1 MNIGYLFDLNN
12 TLDAESIK
20 IPYLGGVYYSKVEQ
34 SQDLTAERIIKIR
47 DEKMKNVRITNDQ
60 IKHLF
65 FFVIKND
72 KDTLNALSKCINEI
86 QKDNFTF
93 GRDRYTVH
101 VVCNFV
107 NDGGFT
113 INDYEKTMS
122 CLTDNSIGV
131 FSWFLDKYDYSSDRP
146 ITESRRAHAIARM
159 VSILCQQPIISN
171 ALLQMTQ
178 DTREPLPIYNLF
190 GDSAIFFDS
199 ECRDKEVCD
208 YYSYKNIQ
216 HLLNIPDVSIKEYT
230 ENYVLPN
237 ANNKEILE
245 KTIDTSVDKFLKE
258 QSVNIEASK
267 ITERTQSLL
276 IKTNDDDK
284 EYLVNENN
292 ELVFIDELA
301 KTNGWQLKNMDM
313 FLTDHQRKI
322 ETEQEPQ
329 EIVSENFLKE
339 LYLKKYVIHERE
351 GFPAIN
357 NQVSRS
363 REEHIESFKKKVDN
377 NLNSFLNQK
386 QGGNHDLLQ
395 APLTQKEVNKHYTN
409 IDCGIAFLDILESG
423 NSDAVFD
430 KEVAMGDIS
439 LVAIRRELEKEDSK
453 RKQEYELKK
462 EQIREDYL
470 PQTEGEPSKLQNN
483 FKRADTIIKQCKTEK
498 HRWEFQLNHWF
509 DGDAEK
515 KMTVRTK
522 SVIALIGGIVAALLW
537 LLVSRYLIADLVN
550 DIFENYW
557 KFEWYVFGALIVIG
571 IVVVILMLYK
581 AHRHLKDAEEA
592 LANARLNKKMMMD
605 KCVKEMNIVTELHY
619 RHLLAHHGLKTIYD
633 LIIYINN
640 KKEELFSFRKAIF
653 KLMIHYWLSFSIK
666 DTTTFD
672 DGNTIELKDDGDVV
686 TKLFGTEGNR
696 RNIRYCFSQ
705 DGFLM
710 TDMFN
715 DFRKKMVRFETTRE
729 TLNFTSKDYKPS
741 ELYKLDAEVIPC
753 MAEHENDGL
762 EYTKLQENSILPND
776 TSGVKI
782 DDIHQGAC
790 GDCYFLATLA
800 AIAQRNPEYIVG
812 ENGMIEELGD
822 EHKYF
827 RVKFFNKD
835 GERVNVDIDNRFW
848 NKDNNPKYAKR
859 GVQTGDAG
867 DYNSWVMA
875 VEKAWAKVNNN
886 GYDGIEGARS
896 DGKEFERKVEYSFAV
911 TGKSAFYC
919 FTEKVNDVNLRDM
932 IKKHFN
938 ENKLPITLYS
948 VSDEH
953 ATALTDPYIYNYH
966 AYALRSVNED
976 GENITFDIFNPHNN
990 HTSSEEVQGKH
1001 YDGVDI
1007 NFIKNNFGVVVFFGI
1022 KEADFDSFE
1031 RELSQNNLD
1040 NEMTKGIEDVLVKNF
1055 NDLKP
1060 SLNMPNFE
1068 NLLNEE
1074 NMRELLNMSNFL
1086 FNRNRIANTQ
1096 GGHGG
1101 INPLVFCEGLNH
1113 DIKGNANTK
1122 ITDFLRNHLPGDTY
1136 LQNLL
1141 MREDNKRIITLFRLS
1156 PHYVKDDFHQKP

>member
-1 MNIGYLFDLNN
+1 MNIGYIFDLNN

-20 IPYLGGVYYSKVEQ
+20 IPYLGGVYYSKIEQ
-34 SQDLTAERIIKIR
+34 YKELTAERIIKIR
-47 DEKMKNVRITNDQ
+47 DEKMKNVKSTDGQ

-65 FFVIKND
+65 FFIIKND
-72 KDTLNALSKCINEI
+72 INTLKALSKCIDEI
-86 QKDNFTF
+86 QKDNITF
-93 GRDRYTVH
+93 ANNRYTMH

-107 NDGGFT
+107 NDDGFT
-113 INDYEKTMS
+113 INDYEKNMS
-122 CLTDNSIGV
+122 CLTNNSIGV
-131 FSWFLDKYDYSSDRP
+131 YSWFLDKYDYSSDRL
-146 ITESRRAHAIARM
+146 ITEPRRAHAITRM
-159 VSILCQQPIISN
+159 VTILCQQPKISN
-171 ALLQMTQ
+171 SLLQMTQ
-178 DTREPLPIYNLF
+178 KTKEALPIYNLF

-199 ECRDKEVCD
+199 ESRDKEVCD

-237 ANNKEILE
+237 VNNKETLE

-267 ITERTQSLL
+267 ITEKTQSLL

-301 KTNGWQLKNMDM
+301 KTNGWQLVNMDM
-313 FLTDHQRKI
+313 FLTDYQRKI

-329 EIVSENFLKE
+329 EIVSENFLEE

-363 REEHIESFKKKVDN
+363 REKHIAEFKQKVDN
-377 NLNSFLNQK
+377 NLSVFLNQ

-395 APLTQKEVNKHYTN
+395 APLTQKEVKKHYTN
-409 IDCGIAFLDILESG
+409 IDCGIAFLDYLESG
-423 NSDAVFD
+423 HSDNLVD
-430 KEVAMGDIS
+430 NEVAMGDIS
-439 LVAIRRELEKEDSK
+439 LAQIKRNLEKEDSK
-453 RKQEYELKK
+453 RRLEYESKK

-470 PQTEGEPSKLQNN
+470 PQTEGEPSKLQSN
-483 FKRADTIIKQCKTEK
+483 FKRADDIIKQCKAEK

-537 LLVSRYLIADLVN
+537 LLVSRYIIADLVN

-571 IVVVILMLYK
+571 IVVAILMLYK

-592 LANARLNKKMMMD
+592 LANARLNKKLMMD
-605 KCVKEMNIVTELHY
+605 KCVKDMNIVTELHY

-633 LIIYINN
+633 LIIYTKN
-640 KKEELFSFRKAIF
+640 KKEELISFRKAIF
-653 KLMIHYWLSFSIK
+653 KLMIHYWVSFSIK
-666 DTTTFD
+666 DTTTLN
-672 DGNTIELKDDGDVV
+672 DGNTIELKDDGSVV
-686 TKLFGTEGNR
+686 TKLFGTEDNR
-696 RNIRYCFSQ
+696 RNISNCFSQ
-705 DGFLM
+705 NGFSM

-715 DFRKKMVRFETTRE
+715 DFRRKIIRFETTRE
-729 TLNFTSKDYKPS
+729 TLNFTSQDCNPS
-741 ELYKLDAEVIPC
+741 ELHKLDAEVIPC
-753 MAEHENDGL
+753 MEEHENDGL
-762 EYTKLQENSILPND
+762 EYTTLNENSILPND
-776 TSGVKI
+776 TSVVKI
-782 DDIHQGAC
+782 DDIHQGGC

-812 ENGMIEELGD
+812 KNGMIEELGD

-827 RVKFFNKD
+827 RVKFYNKD
-835 GERVNVDIDNRFW
+835 GERVKVDIDNRFW
-848 NKDNNPKYAKR
+848 NKDNNPKYAQR
-859 GVQTGDAG
+859 GLQIGDTG
-867 DYNSWVMA
+867 DYNAWVMA

-886 GYDGIEGARS
+886 GYDGIEGART

-919 FTEKVNDVNLRDM
+919 FTEKVDGVKLRDM

-953 ATALTDPYIYNYH
+953 PAGLTDPYIYNYH

-976 GENITFDIFNPHNN
+976 GDNITFDIFNPHNN
-990 HTSSEEVQGKH
+990 YSSSEEVKGKH

-1007 NFIKNNFGVVVFFGI
+1007 NFIKNNFSVVVFFGI

-1031 RELSQNNLD
+1031 RELLQNDSD
-1040 NEMTKGIEDVLVKNF
+1040 NEMTKGVEKILIDNF
-1055 NDLKP
+1055 NRLKP

-1068 NLLNEE
+1068 ELLNEE
-1074 NMRELLNMSNFL
+1074 NMKELLNMSDFL
-1086 FNRNRIANTQ
+1086 FNSNRIANTQ
-1096 GGHGG
+1096 GDHGG
-1101 INPLVFCEGLNH
+1101 VNPLIFWEGLSN
-1113 DIKGNANTK
+1113 DI
-1122 ITDFLRNHLPGDTY
+1122 DGDTNNKIREFLNNHKPGNTP
-1136 LQNLL
+1136 LQNML

-1156 PHYVKDDFHQKP
+1156 PHYVKDNFHQKP